1 MKKDVAIKLL
11 GDTVADAAAA
21 VGTTRQ
27 AVHQWPD
34 PLPQR
39 IEDRVL
45 AAQARRY
52 LPPHLLGQGKPVKR
66 TAKSEG

>member
-1 MKKDVAIKLL
+1 MEPMKKQTAIKLL
-11 GDTVADAAAA
+11 GDTVAAAAAA

-34 PLPQR
+34 PLPPR

-52 LPPHLLGQGKPVKR
+52 LPPHLIGQKPRATRKAR
-66 TAKSEG
+66 

>member
-1 MKKDVAIKLL
+1 MDKETAIKLL
-11 GDTVADAAAA
+11 GETVADAAA
-21 VGTTRQ
+21 VIGTTRQ

-34 PLPQR
+34 PLPPR

-52 LPPHLLGQGKPVKR
+52 LPPHLIGQKPRKAR
-66 TAKSEG
+66 